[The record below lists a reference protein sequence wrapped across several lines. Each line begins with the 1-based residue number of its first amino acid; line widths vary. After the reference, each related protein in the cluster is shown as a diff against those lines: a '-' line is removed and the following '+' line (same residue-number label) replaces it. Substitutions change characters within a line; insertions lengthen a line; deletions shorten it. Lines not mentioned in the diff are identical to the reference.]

1 MSERIE
7 DEATLPDGPQLL
19 FDQEL
24 PPVLGGRY
32 TLEERLGVGGGAVV
46 WRAFDEALSRTVAMK
61 LLRPGRSRDRE
72 AVSRLQHEASTAGR
86 VPHPGIVAVY
96 DTGTDD
102 DVAWLAIEHVAGPTL
117 LQVLRHHPTGLPP
130 AVAAAVAEQVAV
142 ALGHAHARGLVHRDV
157 KPSNLL
163 LSPDGVVK
171 LADFGVAADLTAGA
185 VARPAGSRRYAAPE
199 QLRGGDGA
207 DRPPVDVHAL
217 GVVLHECLTGRP
229 AFTGRRGRDRQRNGL
244 AADDRELLAPRQ
256 VRPDVPR
263 DLDALVQRAT
273 RRDPAQ
279 RFADGTELAAAL
291 RPLVDSD
298 PMELT
303 RTLLEPGPNG
313 DAVAAR
319 PGRRRT
325 TPDTDEP
332 VGSAADT
339 TSGWRWIA
347 AAAAVLSLVVTLA
360 VLQGGGTTPGSSPET
375 VVADAGV
382 PVRTVELFDPYGSV
396 GADATRPLAAVDAD
410 AGTAWTTPGYPVPLR
425 SLGSA
430 GVGIWLDV
438 GEPRSIDAVELD
450 LRTGAVTVELLAA
463 DSAPSAGTT
472 EADWD
477 SLDRRTRPG
486 ERARLDAG
494 GTRARYWLV
503 WFTDLQSVGETWQA
517 ALTDLRFTTTGTS

>member
-1 MSERIE
+1 MNGRIE
-7 DEATLPDGPQLL
+7 DEATLPDGPQFL
-19 FDQEL
+19 FDPAQDV

-61 LLRPGRSRDRE
+61 LLRPGRSRDQD
-72 AVSRLQHEASTAGR
+72 AVARLQHEASTAGR

-102 DVAWLAIEHVAGPTL
+102 DLAWLAIEHVAGPTL
-117 LQVLRHHPTGLPP
+117 LQVLRNHPTGLEP

-142 ALGHAHARGLVHRDV
+142 ALGHAHERGLVHRDV

-171 LADFGVAADLTAGA
+171 LADFGVAADLNEAAT
-185 VARPAGSRRYAAPE
+185 ARPAGSRRYAAPE
-199 QLRGGDGA
+199 QLRGGAGA

-229 AFTGRRGRDRQRNGL
+229 AFSGRRTRDGSEG
-244 AADDRELLAPRQ
+244 ELLAPRQ

-273 RRDPAQ
+273 RRDASL
-279 RFADGTELAAAL
+279 RYADGAELATAL

-303 RTLLEPGPNG
+303 RTLLSPGPDG
-313 DAVAAR
+313 GVVPAR
-319 PGRRRT
+319 PGRDRHRG
-325 TPDTDEP
+325 DGARARSHEP
-332 VGSAADT
+332 ADT
-339 TSGWRWIA
+339 HVGWRWIA
-347 AAAAVLSLVVTLA
+347 AAAAVLGLVVTLL
-360 VLQGGGTTPGSSPET
+360 VLQGGAAPPGAAPET

-382 PVRTVELFDPYGSV
+382 PIRNVELFDPYGSV
-396 GADATRPLAAVDAD
+396 GTDATRPLAAVDAD

-425 SLGSA
+425 SLGTA

-438 GEPRSIDAVELD
+438 GEPRTVDTVELD
-450 LRTGAVTVELLAA
+450 LRTGGVTVELLAS
-463 DSAPSAGTT
+463 DRAPDAGTT

-477 SLDRRTRPG
+477 SLDRRARPG

-503 WFTDLQSVGETWQA
+503 WFTNLQSVGETWQA